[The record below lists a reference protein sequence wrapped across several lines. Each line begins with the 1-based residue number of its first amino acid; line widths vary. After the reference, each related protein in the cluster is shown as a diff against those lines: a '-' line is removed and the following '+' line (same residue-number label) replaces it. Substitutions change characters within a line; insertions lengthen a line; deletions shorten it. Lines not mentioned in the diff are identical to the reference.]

1 MKKRIVSIFLATVL
15 SLTSLAGCGKQEAYV
30 PVLPTEQEQAEI
42 YVEKIDGLSQDFIK
56 GMDISSLLVE
66 EASGVKYYDENGEE
80 TDLMKLLADA
90 GVNYIR
96 VRVWNDPFDEDGNG
110 YGGGNCTAETAA
122 ELGKRA
128 AAYGMKTCVDFHYSD
143 FWADP
148 AKQFSPKAW
157 EGMSLEEKSDALYEY
172 TKESLDTIIKAGADV
187 GMVQI
192 GNEINNGMAGE
203 KSMSKVIELLKAG
216 SRAVREV
223 SEDKNQ
229 DIKIAVH
236 YTSIDDPSHTKE
248 IAQNLADAELDYDIF
263 GVSYYCYWHGTM
275 DNMTKVLTDIHDTF
289 GVDTCVMETSYM
301 YTGGDGDASGNSLS
315 EADAWEEYPVSV
327 QGQANCVR
335 DVMAHA
341 SAAGALGVFYWE
353 GAWIPVGSDFTTN
366 SAIWEEKGSGWASS
380 YAAGYDP
387 KDAGQ
392 YYGGSSWDNQA
403 FFDFDGNVLPSLDV
417 FKYVNYGAVGGDLEV
432 ISVKSINVEIGIGDP
447 LVLPESVEA
456 IYNDTSCK
464 DLLPV
469 TWDADQMAA
478 IDTNVAGTY
487 TVAGVCENGTEIVA
501 SIKVCNVN
509 YVKNPGFEDADT
521 SMWVVTSEKADPTDI
536 QEKAADAYSGDKA
549 FHFYSEV
556 DMDFSVEQTISGL
569 QAGTYNA
576 VANLQGG
583 DVGNDAE
590 IYLYVKVG
598 DEVYTSDPVVLDGW
612 QKWKTPVIND
622 IPVAD
627 GQDVAVGV
635 SFKCAAKG
643 WGTLDD
649 LEFYAQQ

>member
-1 MKKRIVSIFLATVL
+1 MKKRIVSVFLATVL
-15 SLTSLAGCGKQEAYV
+15 SLTFLAGCGKQEAYV

-172 TKESLDTIIKAGADV
+172 TKESLDAIIKAGADV

-229 DIKIAVH
+229 GIKIAVH
-236 YTSIDDPSHTKE
+236 YTSIDDPTHTLE

-275 DNMTKVLTDIHDTF
+275 DNMTKVLTDIHNTY

-469 TWDADQMAA
+469 TWDADQMAT

-487 TVAGVCENGTEIVA
+487 KVEGVCENGTEISA

-521 SMWVVTSEKADPTDI
+521 SMWVVNSEKADPTDI

-556 DMDFSVEQTISGL
+556 DMNFAVEQTISGL
-569 QAGTYNA
+569 QAGSYNA

-627 GQDVAVGV
+627 GLDVVVGV

>member
-1 MKKRIVSIFLATVL
+1 MRKRIVSVLLATVL
-15 SLTSLAGCGKQEAYV
+15 SVTALAGCAKETAYE
-30 PVLPTEQEQAEI
+30 PVLPTGQEQAEI

-56 GMDISSLLVE
+56 GMDISSLLAE

-80 TDLMKLLADA
+80 ADLMKLLADA

-96 VRVWNDPFDEDGNG
+96 VRVWNDPFDEEGNG

-128 AAYGMKTCVDFHYSD
+128 AAYGMKTSVDFHYSD

-172 TKESLDTIIKAGADV
+172 TKESLDTIIEAGADV

-203 KSMSKVIELLKAG
+203 KSMTNVIELLKAG

-223 SEDKNQ
+223 SEDKKQ
-229 DIKIAVH
+229 DIQIAVH
-236 YTSIDDPSHTKE
+236 YTSIDDPTHTME

-275 DNMTKVLTDIHDTF
+275 DNMTKVLTDIHDTY

-301 YTGGDGDASGNSLS
+301 YTGEDGDVSGNSLS
-315 EADAWEEYPVSV
+315 GADVLEEYPASV

-353 GAWIPVGSDFTTN
+353 GAWIPVGSDFDTN

-380 YAAGYDP
+380 YAASYDP

-403 FFDFDGNVLPSLDV
+403 FFDFDGNVLPSLNV
-417 FKYVNYGAVGGDLEV
+417 FKYVNYGAVGQDLEV

-469 TWDADQMAA
+469 TWDAEQMAA

-487 TVAGVCENGTEIVA
+487 TVQGVCENGTETLA

-509 YVKNPGFEDADT
+509 YVRNPGFEDADT

-556 DMDFSVEQTISGL
+556 DMDFAVEQTISGL

-583 DVGNDAE
+583 DVGSDAE

-598 DEVYTSDPVVLDGW
+598 DEVYTSDAVVLDGW
-612 QKWKTPVIND
+612 QSWKTPVIND

-627 GQDVAVGV
+627 GQDVVVGV
-635 SFKCAAKG
+635 SFRCAAKG